1 MGFNIFV
8 LLLRVRSFG
17 LWGFRSFVFGVR
29 GSGKRL
35 GFRSCGVWDFG
46 GVPGFGSFRFR
57 AQGLNVGD
65 SVFRI

>member
-1 MGFNIFV
+1 MGFKIWV

-17 LWGFRSFVFGVR
+17 VWGFRSFVFGVR

-46 GVPGFGSFRFR
+46 
-57 AQGLNVGD
+57 
-65 SVFRI
+65 VFRVLGVLGLGLRV